1 MESFMLKH
9 QEAASVWNL
18 YIASTITMLP
28 GFTFGALL
36 AYSAM
41 AVPQMMVEN
50 STGIVIDLYQASWVV
65 TLMQPTRVCGALAT
79 ACLQDTFGRK
89 RCLILCSVF
98 QVVGCFLLYL
108 ANSYAYLLA
117 AVSFAGMTTGM
128 ALLPSYSLLS
138 EMSTIRLRGSLGS
151 LNTLNANGGYLY
163 GMLVSLLLPV
173 QYLPLVTLL
182 PSALFL
188 LVACLLPESPLWLIR
203 KGRVEESR
211 KVVQWL
217 RGSDYSIEPEVKE
230 MEAVISEESGKEK
243 VSILTAF
250 TDRSFLLPFAI
261 ICSLF
266 TIQALSGSDTM
277 SYYAITI
284 FAEWDMAPITVALI
298 YQVMITMG
306 YLFSPFV
313 MSRLNTRP
321 QFIAALLISAVAQV
335 GMGLSLIM
343 PCPILSLP
351 CLVVAGL
358 TYGLGVGPVPFVTM
372 SALFPQKYKTYG
384 MSAGQI
390 TRAMMVMIQLKAF
403 PYLSSL
409 LGGMGGL
416 FLCHAGAL
424 VLGAV
429 FTFAFVP
436 ETRNKSLTQLE
447 QIFKKNGNSENK
459 V

>member
-1 MESFMLKH
+1 MLKH
-9 QEAASVWNL
+9 QESASLWNL

-41 AVPQMMVEN
+41 AVPQMMEEN
-50 STGIVIDLYQASWVV
+50 STGIVIDLYQASWIV
-65 TLMQPTRVCGALAT
+65 TLMQPTRVCGALVT
-79 ACLQDTFGRK
+79 AYLQDTFGRK
-89 RCLILCSVF
+89 KCLILCSAF
-98 QVVGCFLLYL
+98 QIIGCLLLYM
-108 ANSYAYLLA
+108 ASSYTFLLA

-163 GMLVSLLLPV
+163 GMLASLVLPV
-173 QYLPLVTLL
+173 HYLPLVTLL

-188 LVACLLPESPLWLIR
+188 LVPCILPESPLWLIR
-203 KGRVEESR
+203 KGRVEEGR
-211 KVVQWL
+211 KVIQWL
-217 RGSDYSIEPEVKE
+217 RGSHYAVEPEVKE
-230 MEAVISEESGKEK
+230 MEAIASEDACKEK
-243 VSILTAF
+243 ATIANAF

-284 FAEWDMAPITVALI
+284 FKGWDMPPIIVALI
-298 YQVMITMG
+298 YQLTITMG
-306 YLFSPFV
+306 YVISPFV
-313 MSRLNTRP
+313 MSRMNTRP
-321 QFIAALLISAVAQV
+321 QFIAALLISAGAQV
-335 GMGLSLIM
+335 GMGLSLTM
-343 PCPILSLP
+343 PCPLLSLP
-351 CLVVAGL
+351 CLVVGGL

-372 SALFPQKYKTYG
+372 SALFPQKYKTHG
-384 MSAGQI
+384 MVAGQI

-409 LGGMGGL
+409 LGMGGL

-424 VLGAV
+424 VLGAI
-429 FTFAFVP
+429 FTFVFVP
-436 ETRNKSLTQLE
+436 ETRNKSLTELE
-447 QIFKKNGNSENK
+447 QIFKKSGKSEDK